1 MKKVNQLESLKPKGI
16 SHSATQ
22 NRRIE
27 QKCIETSMV
36 FAEDIDDD
44 SVFTEIVKN
53 DKVQSLLL
61 STENNNQ
68 HLHALKEGASTPK
81 RASEGAIQNS

>member
-16 SHSATQ
+16 CHSAQQ

-44 SVFTEIVKN
+44 SVFSEIVKN
-53 DKVQSLLL
+53 DKVHSLLFP
-61 STENNNQ
+61 TENNYQ
-68 HLHALKEGASTPK
+68 HLHALKEGGSTPK
-81 RASEGAIQNS
+81 RASEGATQNS

>member
-61 STENNNQ
+61 SNENNNQ
-68 HLHALKEGASTPK
+68 HLHALKEGGSTPK

>member
-53 DKVQSLLL
+53 EKVQSLLL

-68 HLHALKEGASTPK
+68 HLHALKEGGSTPN
-81 RASEGAIQNS
+81 RASECAIQNS